1 MSESSI
7 EKVSDLRPAFAT
19 NAQIIAFS
27 ALILLILLLPVIIS
41 RSGAISRQNSYQM
54 IPEHWGAYSFA
65 ENEIYDNSEDI
76 DILFVGNSVMW
87 HAIDAES
94 IQRSLSAELGRPARV
109 RVFGQNFSDLDI
121 TYTKIRDAV
130 EQKRVRMV
138 VVSALRLPYTS
149 GPSFTTY
156 RFFGNGEYPD
166 SVDGLPVGS
175 RISLYAG
182 NVLRVPHELL
192 TMLRPHRTVPS
203 PYARDLGAY
212 KVALGMGREPDLF
225 EAFSPEPPSIP
236 AAQLLLSSQ
245 SANKFHFTDE
255 AIPQHQRHYLNR
267 LVDLAKQRGF
277 HLALI
282 NLPLYNDRHSDV
294 VLERHD
300 WHREFGPSVSV
311 IGVAPK
317 DLFTGLTEKEIEK
330 LYADEEHF
338 NKNGNAFFTQTLL
351 PAMITSFKQNA
362 NTTR

>member
-1 MSESSI
+1 MSETSI
-7 EKVSDLRPAFAT
+7 ETRSDLRPAFAT
-19 NAQIIAFS
+19 SAQIIAFS
-27 ALILLILLLPVIIS
+27 GLILLILLLPVIIS
-41 RSGAISRQNSYQM
+41 KTGAISRRNSYQM

-138 VVSALRLPYTS
+138 VVSALRLPYTD
-149 GPSFTTY
+149 GPSFTSY
-156 RFFGNGEYPD
+156 RFLGYGEYPD
-166 SVDGLPVGS
+166 SVNGLPAGS

-182 NVLRVPHELL
+182 NVLRVPHDLL
-192 TMLRPHRTVPS
+192 TMLRPHRSVPS

-225 EAFSPEPPSIP
+225 EAFSPGPPSI
-236 AAQLLLSSQ
+236 AAEQLLLGPQ
-245 SANKFHFTDE
+245 TANKFQHTEE
-255 AIPQHQRHYLNR
+255 AIPQHQRHYLD
-267 LVDLAKQRGF
+267 LLADLAHRKGF
-277 HLALI
+277 HLAML
-282 NLPLYNDRHSDV
+282 NLPLYNDRKSDV

-300 WHREFGPSVSV
+300 WHREFGPGVSV
-311 IGVAPK
+311 IGVAPRY
-317 DLFTGLTEKEIEK
+317 LFTGMTEKEIEK

-338 NKNGNAFFTQTLL
+338 NKNGNVFFTQTLL
-351 PAMITSFKQNA
+351 PAIITAFKQNA